1 MFPTGKLRNDWCAEY
16 IRKLL
21 KLIRRGQTF
30 FNEQKI
36 WMGTSQKRKKK
47 CPKHTWKDVATSS
60 AIRKMPI
67 KIDNYNF
74 IPTSWQKLKS
84 L

>member
-1 MFPTGKLRNDWCAEY
+1 MIGVQNTQETPKINKKRTNV
-16 IRKLL
+16 
-21 KLIRRGQTF
+21 

-47 CPKHTWKDVATSS
+47 CPKHSWKDVADSS

-74 IPTSWQKLKS
+74 IPTSWQKLKVCTS
-84 L
+84 SGAEDVG